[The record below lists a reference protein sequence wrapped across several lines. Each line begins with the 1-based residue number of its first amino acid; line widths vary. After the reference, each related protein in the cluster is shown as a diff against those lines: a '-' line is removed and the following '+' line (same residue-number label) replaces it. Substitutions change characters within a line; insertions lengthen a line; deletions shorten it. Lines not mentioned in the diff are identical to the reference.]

1 MVVRAA
7 RRAFARAL
15 FARCGVCG
23 AVGAGLG
30 LAMVGA
36 SKLGWTP
43 DVPAWL
49 LIATP
54 VGLGLGAG
62 VVWAVL
68 GRWTPAHAAA
78 WLDSTL
84 ALKDRLTSAMELERR
99 AGNDPFVALA
109 LQEAGGVARGVNV
122 AAALPVRFDRAW
134 ALLAAGL
141 GAAIAVSVWA
151 PQRERI
157 AGEGLSRAEE
167 RQRERAVE
175 QVQAVVPPA
184 TDAEGPPVPSVEREL
199 DAVREIERE
208 LARGEGSAE
217 SARARAARALERA
230 SDASDREATRAG
242 ERADAVKSA
251 LARSARS
258 ATEGDAPGAGAGI
271 AESLRRGDVES
282 AAAAAGRLAERAG
295 AMSPE
300 ARERAARELE
310 RLARD
315 LDEIRE
321 REQAAREQS
330 SLTRDYSPDEPA
342 PDQSDADD
350 PDAPATVPQSD
361 AARPPAAKE
370 QAAPD
375 ATPGETSKGETRRD
389 PTSTPATDT
398 TRSKPSPKEGPG
410 PTTAPE
416 PAKPDSAPSP
426 EGSREQGSPTGEP
439 KPDDQPSG
447 SKQVKEEPSGEP
459 WSSSRRDDAPKD
471 LEKMARS
478 MRDAA
483 RELASPKD
491 RKESPAG
498 TPPKDARHATGE
510 KDAAPNKQEPTSSDT
525 NRKVD
530 GGNEADRP
538 AAPKPKAE
546 PGVRPTPSETG
557 SPSDHAP
564 PGAKQPAERREDE
577 TKAEPR
583 AKDDASKSQK
593 TEEQGESNDR
603 DRSGT
608 ERSEKKEGA
617 GEGQRDAAKDPGA
630 QPPKPG
636 GQSAPSGEKGA
647 RPTPEPRERAPGEHT
662 QNPAG
667 EQRDADGPGRPDQPR
682 TGTQRETGADPS
694 SPPAAPKAPGTPPGD
709 GANQPKDDSPSPG
722 ESPSPNPGAVERLAK
737 ELHKLAESPQTV
749 QNQRRVSREMREQ
762 ARKMLENA
770 SPEDLRR
777 IAEAMRNQPG
787 GDNTPGSAPRG
798 EGVAGAGDPNDRAG
812 ARREWDGKSELV
824 DARDKDAA
832 KAGEKSRVVSQWSGD
847 PSNDPR
853 APATPGEASNRV
865 RAAAAGAERAVEQQI
880 VPSQYGPFVKR
891 VFRKYVERAATQNA
905 PPAAT
910 PTPAVPD
917 APDAR
922 PRGN

>member
-15 FARCGVCG
+15 VARCGVCG

-30 LAMVGA
+30 LTMVGA
-36 SKLGWTP
+36 NKLGWLP
-43 DVPAWL
+43 GAPVWL
-49 LIATP
+49 LIAAP
-54 VGLGLGAG
+54 VGFGLTTGLI
-62 VVWAVL
+62 WAVL
-68 GRWTPAHAAA
+68 GKWTHAHAAA
-78 WLDSTL
+78 WLDQTL

-99 AGNDPFVALA
+99 AGNDPFIAIA
-109 LQEAGGVARGVNV
+109 LQEAGSVARGVNL
-122 AAALPVRFDRAW
+122 AAALPLRFGRAW
-134 ALLAAGL
+134 AWLAAGL
-141 GAAIAVSVWA
+141 GAAIAVSIWV
-151 PQRERI
+151 PGRDRTV
-157 AGEGLSRAEE
+157 GEGLAQAEAS
-167 RQRERAVE
+167 QRERAAE
-175 QVQAVVPPA
+175 QVKAVVPPA
-184 TDAEGPPVPSVEREL
+184 TDVDGPPVPSVEREL

-208 LARGEGSAE
+208 LARGEESAE
-217 SARARAARALERA
+217 SGRARAARALERA
-230 SDASDREATRAG
+230 SDATDREATRAG

-251 LARSARS
+251 LAKSARS
-258 ATEGDAPGAGAGI
+258 VTEGAVPSDGAGI

-310 RLARD
+310 NLARD

-321 REQAAREQS
+321 RERAAREKS
-330 SLTRDYSPDEPA
+330 SRTRDSSPDQPA
-342 PDQSDADD
+342 SEESDADA
-350 PDAPATVPQSD
+350 PDAPTPNPQSD

-370 QAAPD
+370 QAAPS
-375 ATPGETSKGETRRD
+375 ATPGQPPKGERRD
-389 PTSTPATDT
+389 DAPSKTSADATK
-398 TRSKPSPKEGPG
+398 SKPSPKEGPG
-410 PTTAPE
+410 PTSAPE
-416 PAKPDSAPSP
+416 PAKPDAAPSP

-439 KPDDQPSG
+439 KPDDQPGG
-447 SKQVKEEPSGEP
+447 SNQVKEKPSGEP
-459 WSSSRRDDAPKD
+459 RSSSRRDDAPED

-478 MRDAA
+478 MREAA
-483 RELASPKD
+483 RELASQKD

-498 TPPKDARHATGE
+498 TPPKDARHAQGE
-510 KDAAPNKQEPTSSDT
+510 KDAAPNKQEPTSSDP
-525 NRKVD
+525 NRKLD
-530 GGNEADRP
+530 GGNDADRP

-564 PGAKQPAERREDE
+564 PGAKQPAERREDG
-577 TKAEPR
+577 TKAERR
-583 AKDDASKSQK
+583 AEDDASKSQK
-593 TEEQGESNDR
+593 SEEQGESNDR
-603 DRSGT
+603 GRSGT
-608 ERSEKKEGA
+608 DRSEKPEGA

-630 QPPKPG
+630 QPPEPG

-647 RPTPEPRERAPGEHT
+647 SPTPEPRERAPGEHT
-662 QNPAG
+662 QNAAG
-667 EQRDADGPGRPDQPR
+667 EQKDADGPGRPDQPR

-694 SPPAAPKAPGTPPGD
+694 SPPAAPKTPGAPPGD
-709 GANQPKDDSPSPG
+709 GVNQPKDDSTSPG
-722 ESPSPNPGAVERLAK
+722 ESPLPNPGAVERLAK

-777 IAEAMRNQPG
+777 IAEAMRDQPG

-798 EGVAGAGDPNDRAG
+798 EGVTGGGDASDRAG
-812 ARREWDGKSELV
+812 ARRQWDGKSELV

-891 VFRKYVERAATQNA
+891 VFRKYVERAATQSA
-905 PPAAT
+905 PPAAP